1 MIGLN
6 HREVAT
12 LPAKRWPYYP
22 LLAITLYTLY
32 TNEYYS
38 LEYMYYYTF
47 FLYTHFIVIKELF
60 NIQL

>member
-1 MIGLN
+1 MISNHIFNIIGLN

-22 LLAITLYTLY
+22 LLGITLYTLY

-38 LEYMYYYTF
+38 LIVSHYNKSI
-47 FLYTHFIVIKELF
+47 THFVLIK
-60 NIQL
+60 